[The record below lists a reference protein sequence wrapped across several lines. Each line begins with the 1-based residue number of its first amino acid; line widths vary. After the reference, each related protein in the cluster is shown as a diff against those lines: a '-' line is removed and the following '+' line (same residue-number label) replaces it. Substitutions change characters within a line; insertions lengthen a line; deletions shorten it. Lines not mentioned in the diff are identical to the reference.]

1 MSDPGGSIEHMFEMA
16 ITAPPKASPRAGDVE
31 ATRPGPGLALLLDGL
46 DLESLDE
53 ATLVEVVAGFQR
65 EAAWAEL
72 GAALAAAERSRREAM
87 NPQWGGDAPA
97 DSCVAADELAMRL
110 GWSRRAT
117 RTLVKDGRALEN
129 ELCFVADAVDAGTL
143 DGPRMRV
150 LLAALRDEPYQLSW
164 PVQEKVL
171 PGAAS
176 RSVRQLRDDVERA
189 LLAVCPEETAQR
201 HDAAWVR
208 RRVDHPKRLPRGMAG
223 IWAVVSAEDAAQIDG
238 VLEATARAARAGG
251 DPRNLD
257 QLRADAFVAVASG
270 GAVPAGL
277 TMAGAAPARLTVAG
291 AARATELGAATDARR
306 AARDT
311 VHDEAGEGSGEAA
324 RGGPGAPTD
333 GTAGDVIED
342 AASDDPFGDLDRLES
357 GVEAAEPAEV
367 VGRRAPPVPR
377 VRVPRIQ
384 INVTVALST
393 LLGLDSDPAR
403 LDGYGPLSAE
413 QARALAHGGVWRRL
427 VTDPLTGAVLDV
439 GRTRYRPPADLA
451 NHVRARDGRCAE
463 PGCATPAE
471 RCDLDHTEEFFA
483 DGALGETSADNLG
496 PLCHRANMLKTDGGF
511 TLAQPEPG
519 RFVWT
524 TPAGLRYE
532 TRPGLD
538 GAWRRLARSAPL
550 ERSAPVEEVA

>member
-1 MSDPGGSIEHMFEMA
+1 MFEMA
-16 ITAPPKASPRAGDVE
+16 VAAPPATSPCAGEVE
-31 ATRPGPGLALLLDGL
+31 ATRPGPALALVLDGL
-46 DLESLDE
+46 DFESLDE

-65 EAAWAEL
+65 EAAWSEL
-72 GAALAAAERSRREAM
+72 GAALAAAELSRREAM
-87 NPQWGGDAPA
+87 NPQWCGDAPA
-97 DSCVAADELAMRL
+97 DACVAADELAMRL
-110 GWSRRAT
+110 GWSKRAT
-117 RTLVKDGRALEN
+117 RTLVKDGRALDN
-129 ELCFVADAVDAGTL
+129 ELCFVADAVEAGTL

-164 PVQEKVL
+164 PVQEAVL

-189 LLAVCPEETAQR
+189 LLAVCPEETGRR
-201 HDAAWVR
+201 HEVAWAKR
-208 RRVDHPKRLPRGMAG
+208 HVDHPRRLPRGMAG

-238 VLEATARAARAGG
+238 ILEATARATRAAG

-257 QLRADAFVAVASG
+257 QLRADTFVTVATG
-270 GAVPAGL
+270 GVVPSGL
-277 TMAGAAPARLTVAG
+277 TV
-291 AARATELGAATDARR
+291 LGAPRASEAPGGGIDAADVGPFDDLDR
-306 AARDT
+306 A
-311 VHDEAGEGSGEAA
+311 VGEAA
-324 RGGPGAPTD
+324 
-333 GTAGDVIED
+333 AG
-342 AASDDPFGDLDRLES
+342 
-357 GVEAAEPAEV
+357 EV
-367 VGRRAPPVPR
+367 VGRHAPPVPR

-393 LLGLDSDPAR
+393 LLGLDCDPAQ

-496 PLCHRANMLKTDGGF
+496 PLCHRANMLKTGGGF
-511 TLAQPEPG
+511 TLQQPEPG

-532 TRPGLD
+532 TRPGLN
-538 GAWRRLARSAPL
+538 GAWRRLAGPPTPTSRAQ
-550 ERSAPVEEVA
+550 AAN